1 MGKRRFLA
9 GIFLALFAGLT
20 VVSAAFFWENRKEL
34 QRYREVEVSNQQ
46 TLERKQAELKAQE
59 TRLERLRNDPVYV
72 ERELRRGMN
81 YAKPDEK
88 VFLFDAAP

>member
-1 MGKRRFLA
+1 MAKRRFLA

-20 VVSAAFFWENRKEL
+20 VVSAAFFWETRKEL
-34 QRYREVEVSNQQ
+34 DRYREIEAANQR
-46 TLERKQAELKAQE
+46 TLERKREELQAQQA
-59 TRLERLRNDPVYV
+59 RLERLRNDPAFV